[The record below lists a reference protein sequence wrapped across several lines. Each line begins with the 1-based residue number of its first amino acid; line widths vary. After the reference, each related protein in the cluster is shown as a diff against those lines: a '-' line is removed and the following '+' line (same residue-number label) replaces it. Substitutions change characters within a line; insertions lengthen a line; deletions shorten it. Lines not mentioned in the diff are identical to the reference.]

1 MAEIAAL
8 VARRSSHALRARGPF
23 AAAGAFARSGHTFRI
38 LEPRRFRARLEEA
51 ASRPRAWRGRL
62 GSESAAECA
71 LGARE

>member
-8 VARRSSHALRARGPF
+8 VARSPHALRERDPI
-23 AAAGAFARSGHTFRI
+23 AAAGAFARFGHTFRNGV
-38 LEPRRFRARLEEA
+38 PRQFRARLEEA

-62 GSESAAECA
+62 GPESAAEDA

>member
-8 VARRSSHALRARGPF
+8 VARSPHALQECNPT
-23 AAAGAFARSGHTFRI
+23 AAAGAFARFGRTFRI
-38 LEPRRFRARLEEA
+38 WVPRRFRARLEEA

-62 GSESAAECA
+62 GSESAAEGA